1 MTFNYLD
8 IGTNIIEFV
17 NTPIWCPV
25 SYKLLDE
32 PNGKIDLFTIED
44 SNNGLILTTELR
56 DVNKDIIAKI
66 KKNTIEE
73 LNKDYKIEGAINNGT
88 GFRVIRK
95 NDGLV
100 IFNIRTIDETIKVTG
115 FFDFAGWELNVTDD
129 AIYVNPGNGK
139 VYGNYKSTMNN
150 CGITLSLSGISC

>member
-17 NTPIWCPV
+17 NTHISCPI
-25 SYKLLDE
+25 SYELLDE
-32 PNGKIDLFTIED
+32 PNGKMHLFTIED
-44 SNNGLILTTELR
+44 SEQGLILTTELR
-56 DVNKDIIAKI
+56 DVNKNKIAKI

-73 LNKDYKIEGAINNGT
+73 LNKDYKIEGVINNGT
-88 GFRVIRK
+88 DFRVIRK

-115 FFDFAGWELNVTDD
+115 FFNFVGLELNVTDD

-139 VYGNYKSTMNN
+139 IQGNYMKTTDNS
-150 CGITLSLSGISC
+150 GITFS